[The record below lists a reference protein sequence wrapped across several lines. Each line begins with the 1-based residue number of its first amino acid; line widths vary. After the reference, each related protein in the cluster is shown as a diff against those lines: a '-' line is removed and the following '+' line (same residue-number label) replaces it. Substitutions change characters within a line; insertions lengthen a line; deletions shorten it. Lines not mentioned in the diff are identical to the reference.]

1 MNNDQSLRPLQ
12 LFAVQRQVRGRLSL
26 RVQLGGGQQG
36 IESLLIEV
44 MEADGVP
51 GALERAADGL
61 GDGVVEAV
69 PLGMRK
75 NDGDFH
81 R

>member
-1 MNNDQSLRPLQ
+1 MNDDQSLRPLQ
-12 LFAVQRQVRGRLSL
+12 LVAVKCQVRGRLSL

-36 IESLLIEV
+36 IESLFIEV

-51 GALERAADGL
+51 AAFERAAGGL
-61 GDGVVEAV
+61 GDGVVEAA
-69 PLGMRK
+69 PLGMGK